1 MTRGT
6 ITFIDFNSQNN
17 IWDIYVS
24 PEFNGDM
31 GPDMSSGQR
40 LLEYFREIF
49 YNENNHSSK
58 KSKLQEIVLRMIK
71 DFGYDEDYSHEEF
84 LDVFTHFQIPANN
97 DFTILD
103 LTKKFSANEE
113 TIDYRN
119 DGWTKY
125 FNYSDWGYLID
136 ISGLV
141 PHKIIKVKA
150 YDALSD
156 KTEIT
161 VSLSKNILYMF
172 YFRNLSHFFTGK
184 QINDYDY
191 LKSFQE
197 KEIVEETIEN
207 FKDVKE
213 SNFTISDIVVTKFQ
227 CEPDGATLTVKIG
240 KETIQFKEIKNG

>member
-6 ITFIDFNSQNN
+6 ITFVDFNFQNN
-17 IWDIYVS
+17 VWDIYVS

-40 LLEYFREIF
+40 LLEYFKEIF

-84 LDVFTHFQIPANN
+84 LDVFTHFQIPANDD

-103 LTKKFSANEE
+103 LTKKFSANGE

-119 DGWTKY
+119 DGWSKY
-125 FNYSDWGYLID
+125 FNYSDWGYLIN
-136 ISGLV
+136 ISG
-141 PHKIIKVKA
+141 PDPRKIIKVKT
-150 YDALSD
+150 YDDIFSD

-161 VSLSKNILYMF
+161 VSLPQNILFMF
-172 YFRNLSHFFTGK
+172 CFRNLRHFFTGK
-184 QINDYDY
+184 QISDCYS
-191 LKSFQE
+191 L
-197 KEIVEETIEN
+197 
-207 FKDVKE
+207 
-213 SNFTISDIVVTKFQ
+213 SDIVVTKIR